1 MSVTGEVLRT
11 MRPRQW
17 TKNLFV
23 VAPLVFAEE
32 ATDARLLG
40 SAAAAFILFSSLS
53 GCVYFLNDIVD
64 IKSDREHPTKR
75 HRPIPS
81 GRLPL
86 QTARVTLVLL
96 LTLTLA
102 ASVWLSPSFAA
113 VGASYFALNVLYS
126 FVLKHVPY
134 VDITI
139 IASGFLLRILGG
151 ALAVAVPLSAWLG
164 ACTLLL
170 ASFLGLGK
178 RKHELLMVDGR
189 GAKQRRV
196 LSRYNVDHVQIAM
209 HILAFCTAATYF
221 AYTLVGANEV
231 VFDPQDLMPT
241 LPFVCFGLWRFSAL
255 TARVH
260 QGKSPTDLMLHDT
273 PFIANL
279 VLWFL
284 TVIAIVYLL

>member
-113 VGASYFALNVLYS
+113 VGARAA
-126 FVLKHVPY
+126 
-134 VDITI
+134 
-139 IASGFLLRILGG
+139 ASATEAGRALGG
-151 ALAVAVPLSAWLG
+151 RIAG
-164 ACTLLL
+164 
-170 ASFLGLGK
+170 
-178 RKHELLMVDGR
+178 DG
-189 GAKQRRV
+189 G
-196 LSRYNVDHVQIAM
+196 
-209 HILAFCTAATYF
+209 
-221 AYTLVGANEV
+221 
-231 VFDPQDLMPT
+231 
-241 LPFVCFGLWRFSAL
+241 GLW
-255 TARVH
+255 
-260 QGKSPTDLMLHDT
+260 
-273 PFIANL
+273 
-279 VLWFL
+279 W
-284 TVIAIVYLL
+284 